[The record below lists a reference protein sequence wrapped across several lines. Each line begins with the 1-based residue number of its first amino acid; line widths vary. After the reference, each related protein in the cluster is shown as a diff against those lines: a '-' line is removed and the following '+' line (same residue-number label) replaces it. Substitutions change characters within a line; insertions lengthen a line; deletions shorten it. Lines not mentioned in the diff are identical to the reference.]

1 MRKLLMLLLLSSTAV
16 FGSLYVPEKLG
27 SLAVLNTPAGFAVM
41 KDSKIH
47 HLGPE
52 AVDSTLRNMD
62 FKQRS
67 MFMMKGGISVNQA
80 SDEQYLLRADHS
92 LKGGRAI
99 LGWIGYVL
107 VMVPGLVVIALVK
120 KADRS
125 GTAPTKQM
133 FENLNSVAKVVKSF
147 GNSVPGPL

>member
-1 MRKLLMLLLLSSTAV
+1 MLLLLSSSAL
-16 FGSLYVPEKLG
+16 FGSLRVPDNLG
-27 SLAVLNTPAGFAVM
+27 SVAVLNTPAGFAILKEGKV
-41 KDSKIH
+41 H

-52 AVDSTLRNMD
+52 AVDSTLRKMD

-99 LGWIGYVL
+99 LGWIGYAL

-120 KADRS
+120 RADRS
-125 GTAPTKQM
+125 GTAPTGEM
-133 FENLNSVAKVVKSF
+133 FKNLQSVAKVAQSV